1 MEQEE
6 TVKFC
11 PFRVLQ
17 IDKFQS
23 GESPDGEWMAVCS
36 EDCALYIKED
46 MLFVNPR
53 GESIE
58 NKKFKT
64 AVPGCAL
71 AIIATK

>member
-1 MEQEE
+1 MEKEE
-6 TVKFC
+6 IVKFC
-11 PFRVLQ
+11 PFRKPLSNEMVAICL
-17 IDKFQS
+17 
-23 GESPDGEWMAVCS
+23 